1 MHTDTS
7 LHGDIAISMCCRA
20 AGALLGLLCTNIDSM
35 CLELLLK
42 LLLELLLE
50 LLLQLL
56 LLLGQ
61 ELLPFRLGYPIGNSS
76 MKGLV
81 IQLGVIPKPFYECL
95 LECHLKGLDAVG
107 DLVPLQLPP
116 GKV

>member
-1 MHTDTS
+1 MHTDSS
-7 LHGDIAISMCCRA
+7 LHGDIAISMCYRA
-20 AGALLGLLCTNIDSM
+20 AGALLGLLCTNIEPM

-42 LLLELLLE
+42 LMLQLLLE

-56 LLLGQ
+56 LLL
-61 ELLPFRLGYPIGNSS
+61 LPFHFGCPIGHRS

-81 IQLGVIPKPFYECL
+81 IHLGVIPKPFYECL